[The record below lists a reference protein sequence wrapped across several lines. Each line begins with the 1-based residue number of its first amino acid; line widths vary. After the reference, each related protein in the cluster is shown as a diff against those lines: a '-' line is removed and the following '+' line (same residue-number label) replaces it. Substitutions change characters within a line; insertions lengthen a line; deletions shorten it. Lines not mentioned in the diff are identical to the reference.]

1 MGNIDIH
8 ILPSLNPDGFVTTP
22 DNDPVPN
29 ATIEIEGIEK
39 NITTSYF
46 GEYWRLLAAG
56 TYRIRATS
64 LDSDVESEWEEITV
78 RDIAAK
84 KPLRVDFVLSS
95 SSSSDDDSSGH
106 APLSSNYFLIFLFIL
121 YHYCT

>member
-1 MGNIDIH
+1 MN
-8 ILPSLNPDGFVTTP
+8 
-22 DNDPVPN
+22 ND
-29 ATIEIEGIEK
+29 
-39 NITTSYF
+39 F
-46 GEYWRLLAAG
+46 
-56 TYRIRATS
+56 RIRATS

-95 SSSSDDDSSGH
+95 SSSDDDSSGH
-106 APLSSNYFLIFLFIL
+106 VPLSTNNFLIFLFIL